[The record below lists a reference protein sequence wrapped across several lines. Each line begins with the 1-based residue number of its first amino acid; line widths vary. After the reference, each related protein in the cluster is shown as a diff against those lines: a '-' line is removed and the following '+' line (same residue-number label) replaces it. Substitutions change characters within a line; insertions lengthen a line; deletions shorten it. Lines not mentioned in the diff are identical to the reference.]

1 MKMKKEHYN
10 ELAQRVS
17 RWASQYDYAKYRM
30 LYREACLTDK
40 RFMWD
45 LFYAIDGAQLAC
57 DKLYLYMSDPQ
68 IETALK
74 KIIKDC
80 DTKYGC

>member
-1 MKMKKEHYN
+1 
-10 ELAQRVS
+10 
-17 RWASQYDYAKYRM
+17 M

-57 DKLYLYMSDPQ
+57 DELYLYMSDPQ

-74 KIIKDC
+74 KNIKDC